1 MTAPI
6 IGTAAVGVI
15 SDLTGFKRDLDTKM
29 ARINP
34 KVKVGLDVPP
44 VAIRQFQRDLDTKLR
59 RLDVKLR
66 VTPEIGPG
74 SLTELKRN
82 IEAWSRG
89 SGLAGGIEVAVH
101 PTLAR
106 GARARLQ
113 AELDGLTPPLTVR
126 VNPILGRLD
135 RRGLGGIGG
144 STTVKADVDKRSFGE
159 ALIYVNRLGSAL
171 AALAIPAAIAGAIPT
186 ILGLAAAAA
195 QAAQSAALLPAVLG
209 AGAFAFGAIK
219 IGAMGFG
226 EALKNIG
233 DPEKFAESIASLS
246 PAARDAAL
254 AFQGLRG
261 PFLEMKTIVQD
272 GLFADLAP
280 QITALGNT
288 YLPILTE
295 RFERIT
301 IAANSAGLDIA
312 RMLQTAEGIANVKSL
327 GSAAAASFE
336 NLSGAVA
343 PLAQAFLDVAQV
355 GGTFLPGLTDGA
367 QGAAQAFADMIR
379 SAKESGGIATFI
391 QEGLDAL
398 KQLGSIAGNVGSAL
412 GGVFSAGSISGGG
425 FLTTLET
432 ITQSLADVINST
444 AGQNALGSFFEATS
458 IVANTLGDTLKV
470 IAPSLATILKAA
482 EEGIAII
489 APSIAPLAKAA
500 GDILAAM
507 SPLIPVI
514 AEVGKIVAEVLT
526 EALVE
531 LMPTIRVVVD
541 AFAKALAPV
550 LPVIADALK
559 ELVRALSPV
568 VAVIGGV
575 LADALTMIMPVLGE
589 VAEIIADAL
598 VMALNELKPYLP
610 QIADAFRQLMEQL
623 IPLLPMLV
631 QMSTEFLTA
640 MLPAL
645 VELIPSFLDLVLAI
659 TPLLPPLTELAVTL
673 MPLLSTVL
681 QTTVVPALESLAFIV
696 SNVVVPLLENILI
709 PVLNTGIGVL
719 TVLADTLNFLMETF
733 NTVFGAIRQVIYDV
747 LEATVM
753 PLFQRVVDFIGG
765 IFTTTVNTFKTTMD
779 AVWSGVSTAV
789 QTSWGFIQG
798 VFSKMEEGVNKVRD
812 TFRTAVGAIGSVW
825 SSIQGTLAGP
835 VNWVIHNVIN
845 GLIRAINKV
854 LGIVKIPG
862 IPELPGIRNSP
873 QDVSG
878 MLGFAKGGPVP
889 GQGNKDTVPA
899 LLTPGEY
906 VIPKPV
912 VKRWGVPNL
921 VRAHKAALIGNFPG
935 LEGMFENRKDYM
947 MPVQAFASGG
957 LVGGQQVA
965 RAMHGT
971 PYIWGGS
978 SRAGTDCSG
987 YMGMIYR
994 GIMGEGNPFRRI
1006 WATASF
1012 PSNGFTPG
1020 LHSQFSIGN
1029 VRGSHQRGTL
1039 AGVNVESGGNTG
1051 GGATYGGRAQ
1061 GVPYG
1066 SNYSLP
1072 QVGGAF
1078 IGGGAG
1084 GGGGGI
1090 PFLSPKDVL
1099 KPIFEPF
1106 KKLGGAIFGD
1116 GFSKN
1121 PFTEAIAKV
1130 PEFLVDKVIDGLANM
1145 LIGKLDAVFEVASK
1159 TGEIVKDTLEG
1170 LGGGAKK
1177 AYKATVGNL
1186 LDLWPFATGGVVNG
1200 PTRALVGENGPEAIM
1215 PLSMLA
1221 GLIKNILKTFL
1232 GAVLRG
1238 RIGGGTSTPQQG
1250 YLPAASLPGFQQIQ
1264 RSDSPLRTA
1273 GSSLLDWEARIAAE
1287 RQRLETRVT
1296 EFKIQLSNHG
1306 VLGSQREVE
1315 RWLVESL
1322 QHLQRQGRLP
1332 QTGALAR

>member
-6 IGTAAVGVI
+6 GTASVAI
-15 SDLTGFKRDLDTKM
+15 LSDTTGFKRDLDAKL
-29 ARINP
+29 AKVSSKIRI
-34 KVKVGLDVPP
+34 KISDV
-44 VAIRQFQRDLDTKLR
+44 
-59 RLDVKLR
+59 DVDGK
-66 VTPEIGPG
+66 
-74 SLTELKRN
+74 
-82 IEAWSRG
+82 
-89 SGLAGGIEVAVH
+89 
-101 PTLAR
+101 TLATLRKRIERVSPVIKVRANLANGTAAQLRTAFKAIDALEVQIKPVLVR
-106 GARARLQ
+106 GARLSLQ
-113 AELDGLTPPLTVR
+113 RELEGLRPELTVK
-126 VNPILGRLD
+126 VKPILGDLD
-135 RRGLGGIGG
+135 RRGLGGMSQTIR
-144 STTVKADVDKRSFGE
+144 ADVDKKSFGDS
-159 ALIYVNRLGSAL
+159 LIYITRLGDAL
-171 AALAIPAAIAGAIPT
+171 AKLAIPAAIAGAIPT

-379 SAKESGGIATFI
+379 SAKESGGIAAFI

-412 GGVFSAGSISGGG
+412 GGVFSAGQISGGG
-425 FLTTLET
+425 FLGTLET

-489 APSIAPLAKAA
+489 APAIAPLAKAA

-719 TVLADTLNFLMETF
+719 TILADTLNFLMETF

-779 AVWSGVSTAV
+779 TVWNGIRTAV
-789 QTSWGFIQG
+789 ESSWGFIQG
-798 VFSKMEEGVNKVRD
+798 VFNKMEAGVNKVKD
-812 TFRTAVGAIGSVW
+812 AFHVAVGAIGSVW
-825 SSIQGTLAGP
+825 SSIQGALARP

-845 GLIRAINKV
+845 GLIGAINKV
-854 LGIVKIPG
+854 LGIVGLKGLSP
-862 IPELPGIRNSP
+862 LDGIRTAP
-873 QDVSG
+873 PSG
-878 MLGFAKGGPVP
+878 WSVGNADGPAAFAKGGPVP
-889 GQGNKDTVPA
+889 GTGNGDTVPA

-1145 LIGKLDAVFEVASK
+1145 LIGKLDAVFEIAGK
-1159 TGEIVKDTLEG
+1159 TAEIVKDVAG
-1170 LGGGAKK
+1170 ALGGGAKSL
-1177 AYKATVGNL
+1177 YNSTVGNL
-1186 LDLWPFATGGVVNG
+1186 LDVIPGFATGGVVNG
-1200 PTRALVGENGPEAIM
+1200 ATLATVGERGPEAIM